1 MGLET
6 SVVAI
11 KSGGKVL
18 GNVDVQVFADIPT
31 AISYFETLYDAVPDT
46 TGESHVLNLVNNGH
60 RTNVMNTERAK
71 LTRSA
76 SPMTQLKRAMK
87 ADPAA
92 AAQVQALLVS
102 LGIAQAPEEEE
113 TEETKVEA
121 ATDVAGV

>member
-1 MGLET
+1 MGLT
-6 SVVAI
+6 VNSVQI
-11 KSGGKVL
+11 KSSGKVL
-18 GNVDVQVFADIPT
+18 GSVDVQVFGDIPS
-31 AISYFETLYDAVPDT
+31 AISYFETLYTAVPDT

-60 RTNVMNTERAK
+60 RTNQMNTERAK

-92 AAQVQALLVS
+92 AAQVQALLIS
-102 LGIAQAPEEEE
+102 LGIAEAPEEEE
-113 TEETKVEA
+113 TE